1 MNKFFSYVSGN
12 QVIFLIMC
20 SDGFEAD
27 SIGVFLQVDFTG
39 STVNNLY
46 ACIVPKI

>member
-1 MNKFFSYVSGN
+1 MNDFFSYVSGN

-20 SDGFEAD
+20 SDGFKAD
-27 SIGVFLQVDFTG
+27 AIRVFLQVDFTG

-46 ACIVPKI
+46 PCIIPKI